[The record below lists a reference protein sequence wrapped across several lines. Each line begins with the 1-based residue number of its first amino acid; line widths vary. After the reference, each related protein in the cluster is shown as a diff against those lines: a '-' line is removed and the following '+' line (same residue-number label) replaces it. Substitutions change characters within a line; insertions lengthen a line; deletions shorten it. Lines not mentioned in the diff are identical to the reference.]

1 MGTERL
7 RYRKYGEAP
16 HNVVAVHGGPGA
28 AGEMAPVAREL
39 SSTHGVIEPWQ
50 TADSIPGQVKELSY
64 CIEQVADAPV
74 ILIGF
79 SWGAWLSLL
88 TATEYPELVRKVVI
102 IGSGPFE
109 SVYASMISEVRRSR
123 MNIEQRARVDLLTEK
138 MTSNADDEALC
149 ELGRLMSAV
158 DAYDLLRSSDEN
170 IQCSYAIYDKVWREA
185 SALRRSGRLLEKVM
199 QVRCPV
205 TAIHGDH
212 DPHPAMGVEKPLSSM
227 ACSFKFFLLQR
238 CGHKPWIE
246 RHAKDLF
253 YEVLKN
259 EIENK

>member
-1 MGTERL
+1 
-7 RYRKYGEAP
+7 
-16 HNVVAVHGGPGA
+16 VVVHGGPGA
-28 AGEMAPVAREL
+28 AGDMAPVARKL
-39 SSTHGVIEPWQ
+39 SLRHGVIEPWQ
-50 TADSIPGQVKELSY
+50 TADSIHGQVMELSHSV
-64 CIEQVADAPV
+64 EQVAVLPV
-74 ILIGF
+74 MLIGF

-88 TATEYPELVRKVVI
+88 TASEYPELIQKVII

-109 SVYASMISEVRRSR
+109 EAYAPMISEVRRSR
-123 MNIEQRARVDLLTEK
+123 MTIEQRARVDSLMGK
-138 MTSNADDEALC
+138 MSSDTDDATLC
-149 ELGRLMSAV
+149 EIGRLISAI
-158 DAYDLLRSSDEN
+158 DAYDPLQSSDED
-170 IQCSYAIYDKVWREA
+170 IQCSYTIYDRVWREA
-185 SALRRSGRLLEKVM
+185 SELRRSGRLLEQVM

-212 DPHPAMGVEKPLSSM
+212 DPHPAEGVEKPLSSRVD
-227 ACSFKFFLLQR
+227 SFKFFLLQR